1 MVKKLEVPVR
11 GLCPLQC
18 FDAGSLLTF
27 RDGKYRLG
35 REAEDRLLER
45 GLCYIP
51 ALFMAEGALPSE
63 NRIIECA
70 AIDTRKSYLN
80 CEFFLK
86 WFWYTVATKSKLVK
100 PRMLRGFPPKRE
112 G

>member
-1 MVKKLEVPVR
+1 MSEVPAAKVGQKWILIAYAR
-11 GLCPLQC
+11 AQ
-18 FDAGSLLTF
+18 
-27 RDGKYRLG
+27 
-35 REAEDRLLER
+35 
-45 GLCYIP
+45 
-51 ALFMAEGALPSE
+51 

-86 WFWYTVATKSKLVK
+86 WFWFTVATKSKLVK